1 MSFFLFIVVPTFTPP
16 SCYNGQFQLA
26 NSNYFYNYYTS
37 LSSVSGYLTGCVNG
51 TFAPVCGEAN
61 IGRTELTFACYF
73 ITGLACKL
81 SMCAVC
87 ACAVCGKVVSYR
99 QYILMLPVNLKI
111 TNSYS
116 LPLQMVMLVL
126 LLMLVCLLSVYLM
139 IVLL

>member
-1 MSFFLFIVVPTFTPP
+1 M
-16 SCYNGQFQLA
+16 
-26 NSNYFYNYYTS
+26 
-37 LSSVSGYLTGCVNG
+37 SGYLTGCVNG
-51 TFAPVCGEAN
+51 TYAPVCGEAN

-87 ACAVCGKVVSYR
+87 AVYGKVVSYR
-99 QYILMLPVNLKI
+99 QYILMLPINLKI

-116 LPLQMVMLVL
+116 LPLQMVMLVPL
-126 LLMLVCLLSVYLM
+126 LVLVCLLSVYLM